1 MGCVSQKYNI
11 THLTMPKD
19 GRLAASLMTD
29 TSIIS
34 RIFENWKC
42 PLCDSGIE
50 PDTSWVKIERPF

>member
-1 MGCVSQKYNI
+1 
-11 THLTMPKD
+11 MPKD